1 MDYLLSL
8 EGVGEL
14 GTSKQEDTSNIIT
27 RDSNGKCSSS
37 SNSNNSSKSTQG
49 SSFSPCNR
57 VYRLLQQIVQPE
69 WHTLADPTSAEWMED
84 FNRRV
89 AARESLTPAAAVSV
103 SAAAAHA
110 SAAEAPASASYG
122 SPAAKGASALAQAD
136 TEAASSAT
144 PSVGETTEAAAPPPT
159 TAAAAPVSESEVQ
172 SIASAFDSFTP
183 REQFLLLSK
192 INNKIDTPWVQALRR
207 LRAVEECETSRPLEL
222 NEVLNYARRLA
233 GNVSAPPETSNVVD
247 PVAHNAAFPRYHFLP
262 YPSVEEMQ
270 ASRLAA
276 LAARPYGEICFPPE
290 VTAQLVY
297 VHRKAAFSL
306 IDTPKGRIPIRPL
319 LVPGPFP
326 KTVRVQC
333 RKKEKKPSRIT
344 QSCLKLKGAAAT
356 AAASQ
361 GPTAAIAASRGQ
373 HLSDAGK
380 GDRHAATDGQE
391 GFRAA
396 NESTK
401 QTEETRPAVAA
412 AAAGQTTGLSQF
424 HGLML
429 GTARRRPQQRREE
442 EGSSESS
449 SSSSSS
455 DEGD

>member
-1 MDYLLSL
+1 M
-8 EGVGEL
+8 
-14 GTSKQEDTSNIIT
+14 
-27 RDSNGKCSSS
+27 
-37 SNSNNSSKSTQG
+37 
-49 SSFSPCNR
+49 
-57 VYRLLQQIVQPE
+57 
-69 WHTLADPTSAEWMED
+69 
-84 FNRRV
+84 
-89 AARESLTPAAAVSV
+89 
-103 SAAAAHA
+103 
-110 SAAEAPASASYG
+110 
-122 SPAAKGASALAQAD
+122 
-136 TEAASSAT
+136 
-144 PSVGETTEAAAPPPT
+144 
-159 TAAAAPVSESEVQ
+159 
-172 SIASAFDSFTP
+172 
-183 REQFLLLSK
+183 
-192 INNKIDTPWVQALRR
+192 
-207 LRAVEECETSRPLEL
+207 
-222 NEVLNYARRLA
+222 
-233 GNVSAPPETSNVVD
+233 
-247 PVAHNAAFPRYHFLP
+247 AHNAAFPRYHFLP

-306 IDTPKGRIPIRPL
+306 IDTPKGRIPMYDTSLLSGYTWREDGQKELFFQLRIVSATPCCSFWLAAAPGQLHPQQQLPAGCCFISLSPFRRPL

-396 NESTK
+396 NEVGNLWLLVLLVLVLLRNCPLAAPESATCVLGSWCLVLLF
-401 QTEETRPAVAA
+401 AVYKTNRRN
-412 AAAGQTTGLSQF
+412 TT
-424 HGLML
+424 
-429 GTARRRPQQRREE
+429 
-442 EGSSESS
+442 SSGSS
-449 SSSSSS
+449 SSRTNHWAVSIPRPDAGHCQTAASAAQRRRRQQ
-455 DEGD
+455 